1 MRSARATPRRA
12 PTTRAQ
18 GGAARRRRPIASR
31 PSRRAQE
38 RSRPP
43 RRRARGDAHPSLAAV
58 ARLGPYR
65 RRRAHDG
72 SVEISEHAFSERLLR
87 ARTRSAACC
96 APVPCNLKMIVLFRA
111 LTHPQTHRL
120 TGHPHRTAGRTPPA
134 ARGALAPG
142 PAPGRGRGA
151 GPQPLT
157 PCAPRRAVTRR
168 ER

>member
-1 MRSARATPRRA
+1 MRQLLQKICCFWQAGSL
-12 PTTRAQ
+12 Q
-18 GGAARRRRPIASR
+18 KY
-31 PSRRAQE
+31 
-38 RSRPP
+38 PP
-43 RRRARGDAHPSLAAV
+43 PPGVADINLNSPGKLADALAAV